1 MYIIILTEAIDFSV
15 YQMREKAL
23 KVNLSE
29 WTVYFHDVGS
39 FHNDLVDIT
48 YMCKNAVIVN

>member
-1 MYIIILTEAIDFSV
+1 LTEAIDFSV